1 MVKREGYGPIGNG
14 GNGLILHTALAL
26 DTQQGQPLGLLWQ
39 KLWNR
44 EAASQPPIDETLEQK
59 KQRQAAARKAARA
72 RPFQEKESYRWAEA
86 IDTVELQGGP
96 SSRVIHIFDREG
108 DIVEVFERAG
118 QCQHSGVV
126 VRAAHNRSLDPS
138 RERLWTLLESQ
149 PIAFY
154 QTIDI
159 PQTGKRTARTAQVA
173 VRFCSVALRT
183 PYRFLN
189 RHPLKVSAVYAI
201 EVDCPDSETPL
212 SWMLLTTLVCDNGCD
227 GFDHSALVHLS
238 LESRGIP

>member
-44 EAASQPPIDETLEQK
+44 EAASQPPIDETLKQK

-108 DIVEVFERAG
+108 DIAEVFERAG

-138 RERLWTLLESQ
+138 RERLWILLKSQ
-149 PIAFY
+149 PIAFIKLLTFPR
-154 QTIDI
+154 QASELLELPKSQCD
-159 PQTGKRTARTAQVA
+159 
-173 VRFCSVALRT
+173 FALLPCGLPIASLIVT
-183 PYRFLN
+183 PSKFL
-189 RHPLKVSAVYAI
+189 RSMPLK
-201 EVDCPDSETPL
+201 
-212 SWMLLTTLVCDNGCD
+212 
-227 GFDHSALVHLS
+227 
-238 LESRGIP
+238 